1 MGGKKKAEITLI
13 KFKGNLSKK
22 KKKEKKKR
30 RPVKRGFKGMA
41 KRVK

>member
-1 MGGKKKAEITLI
+1 MGKKAEITLI
-13 KFKGNLSKK
+13 KFKGNLPKK
-22 KKKEKKKR
+22 RGEKKKR

>member
-1 MGGKKKAEITLI
+1 MGKKAEITLI
-13 KFKGNLSKK
+13 KFKGNLPK
-22 KKKEKKKR
+22 KKKEGRKKKR

>member
-22 KKKEKKKR
+22 KRGKKKR